1 MATRTAVRTE
11 PSMFS
16 ALFTWSGLLNG
27 DDGNAVQMDE
37 YGDRTFQVTGTFGT
51 GGTIVMQGSN
61 DGTNWVSLTD
71 PQGNAISKTAAA
83 MEALLETPR
92 YIRPI
97 VTAGDG
103 STDLAATVYARRT
116 QR

>member
-1 MATRTAVRTE
+1 MAERSATRTDSFGYAV
-11 PSMFS
+11 
-16 ALFTWSGLLNG
+16 LYTWSGLLNG
-27 DDGNAVQMDE
+27 DTGAAVEMPE

-51 GGTIVMQGSN
+51 GGTVVLQGSN
-61 DGTNWVSLTD
+61 DGSNWASITD

-83 MEALLETPR
+83 IETAMETPR
-92 YIRPI
+92 YIRPN

-103 STDLAATVYARRT
+103 STDLVVTVFARRT